1 MMKRAKVGGDDGGA
15 SNSNSMVG
23 EDNRISDLPEGLLQR
38 IVYFFSH
45 EEAVRTSV
53 LSKSW
58 RYIWC
63 TRPNF
68 DLSETNFKGNK
79 HHFLSVVE
87 NTLQR
92 YTDPNGLLLEEFNL
106 TVSLIGGGDD

>member
-1 MMKRAKVGGDDGGA
+1 MEEV
-15 SNSNSMVG
+15 
-23 EDNRISDLPEGLLQR
+23 NRISDLPEGLLQR
-38 IVYFFSH
+38 IFYFLSQ
-45 EEAVRTSV
+45 EDAVRTSV

-68 DLSETNFKGNK
+68 DLSEPNFKGNK
-79 HHFLSVVE
+79 HQFISAVE

-92 YTDPNGLLLEEFNL
+92 YTDPNGLSLEEFNL
-106 TVSLIGGGDD
+106 TLSLLGGGDDNH